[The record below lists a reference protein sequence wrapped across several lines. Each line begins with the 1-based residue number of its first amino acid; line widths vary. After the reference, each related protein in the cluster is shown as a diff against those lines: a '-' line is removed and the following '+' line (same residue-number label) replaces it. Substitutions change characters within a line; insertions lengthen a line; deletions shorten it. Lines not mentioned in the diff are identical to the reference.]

1 MNSYS
6 KSVSSLSSARGWK
19 TKDLF
24 FMPNTQAVSGE
35 FANIRPEGQKIYI
48 SNMKQGTLTYTFCLC
63 NIFSAFIRP
72 CPHRVCSILSVCQS
86 AIKRTW
92 SPFWWQSFGQMELVF
107 HPNGIDFLLLIYF
120 LLNIP
125 QIRDEQGKD
134 IHMVTYCT
142 CCICPSTFFLQ
153 SNTPLPSSVY
163 RLKMKSVL

>member
-1 MNSYS
+1 MLISNFCEHSNQTVNFRHIQKFNKHTLPLLYILNYYKIMLRQKGVKKKKSNLEMNSYS

-63 NIFSAFIRP
+63 NIFIAFIRP

-86 AIKRTW
+86 AIKQTW

-107 HPNGIDFLLLIYF
+107 HPNGIHFY
-120 LLNIP
+120 
-125 QIRDEQGKD
+125 
-134 IHMVTYCT
+134 
-142 CCICPSTFFLQ
+142 
-153 SNTPLPSSVY
+153 
-163 RLKMKSVL
+163 